1 MRHTG
6 LMNQSMTRNSCN
18 KNMFWFGGCF
28 GVLLCTV
35 SITAEFCSL
44 IFLPNVCVCVFESLS
59 SCSLVLAWVVSD
71 LQPGGCAHCFG
82 ALCATNTYFYLE
94 KDSRTFLQLK
104 RRKLNKLQIRFPHVL
119 CLQRGAQVTM
129 QGSAQATDI
138 IFIYTDDFPM
148 KATV

>member
-6 LMNQSMTRNSCN
+6 LMNQSMTRNSC
-18 KNMFWFGGCF
+18 KGVASVSCF
-28 GVLLCTV
+28 AQV
-35 SITAEFCSL
+35 SLQSSAALFFYQT
-44 IFLPNVCVCVFESLS
+44 CVCVFESLS

-71 LQPGGCAHCFG
+71 LQPGGCAHFFG

-104 RRKLNKLQIRFPHVL
+104 RKKLNKLQTRFPHVL
-119 CLQRGAQVTM
+119 CFQRGAQVTM

-138 IFIYTDDFPM
+138 IFI
-148 KATV
+148 